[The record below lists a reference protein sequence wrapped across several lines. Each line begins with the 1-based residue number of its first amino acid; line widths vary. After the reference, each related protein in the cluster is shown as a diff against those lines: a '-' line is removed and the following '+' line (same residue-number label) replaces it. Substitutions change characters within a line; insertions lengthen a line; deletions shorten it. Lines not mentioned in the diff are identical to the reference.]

1 MKGFSKRY
9 TLLLLCWVTYIAA
22 YLCRLSYASALPK
35 LAVGLA
41 MPTEYLGIAASTYFI
56 VYAISQLIN
65 GFIGDRVNPYGY
77 IIMATTIVSAANL
90 LIAASSSYINIAL
103 IWAVNGFCQAIFWG
117 VFLRLLSCS
126 FSIENRKLV
135 SAVMSTASN
144 IGILI
149 SWTGLGLLFEHRS
162 WQIYFAVPGII
173 MALLIP
179 LWIIM
184 TKIHP
189 AKDLFNKQNQ
199 PVFKQSLLE
208 LTRIHIQYMC
218 LLCCCIGFIKEG
230 MAVWTPTIFSQML
243 NLSPDNSLVLLTIVP
258 IANILGIF
266 IGRGM
271 LMRINDGK
279 ATILKLLSLVV
290 VCVFLMIAT
299 QNMLPFLTV
308 MLIGLL
314 CTLTNAASWIII
326 SFLPLSFAGRNMV
339 STVVGIFDFSIYI
352 GASIAS
358 TLMGLL
364 MARFGWTAIP
374 IMWIV
379 VAGLGITSCMGKA
392 GTFLQTEGNKDEC
405 DGTNKREVPSH
416 VQH

>member
-1 MKGFSKRY
+1 
-9 TLLLLCWVTYIAA
+9 
-22 YLCRLSYASALPK
+22 
-35 LAVGLA
+35 
-41 MPTEYLGIAASTYFI
+41 
-56 VYAISQLIN
+56 
-65 GFIGDRVNPYGY
+65 
-77 IIMATTIVSAANL
+77 
-90 LIAASSSYINIAL
+90 
-103 IWAVNGFCQAIFWG
+103 
-117 VFLRLLSCS
+117 
-126 FSIENRKLV
+126 
-135 SAVMSTASN
+135 
-144 IGILI
+144 
-149 SWTGLGLLFEHRS
+149 
-162 WQIYFAVPGII
+162 
-173 MALLIP
+173 
-179 LWIIM
+179 
-184 TKIHP
+184 
-189 AKDLFNKQNQ
+189 
-199 PVFKQSLLE
+199 
-208 LTRIHIQYMC
+208 
-218 LLCCCIGFIKEG
+218 

-379 VAGLGITSCMGKA
+379 VAGLGITSCMG